1 MTVHSGPRKGRG
13 EAGETLAELLVTISI
28 IGLAVV
34 VLVGALATA
43 IKASTTHRE
52 HSTADTMARSIAE
65 AFKNPDPTVPP
76 NPNPGLLPNVDVY
89 VDCATSYPTT
99 TVDTTRFTVTQK
111 ITYWKGNG
119 SAHEGSDFVS
129 SCNSPADDKGLQLVR
144 ITVTANGPKAES
156 DTVSILKRR
165 VTAAP

>member
-1 MTVHSGPRKGRG
+1 MSDLSERRKGRG

-65 AFKNPDPTVPP
+65 AFKNPDTDVAS
-76 NPNPGLLPNVDVY
+76 NPDVY

-99 TVDTTRFTVTQK
+99 TVDTTGFTVTQK

-119 SAHEGSDFVS
+119 SAHEASDFAS
-129 SCNSPADDKGLQLVR
+129 SCTPAADKGLQLVK
-144 ITVTANGPKAES
+144 ITVTSDSPKAES

-165 VTAAP
+165 VRVAP